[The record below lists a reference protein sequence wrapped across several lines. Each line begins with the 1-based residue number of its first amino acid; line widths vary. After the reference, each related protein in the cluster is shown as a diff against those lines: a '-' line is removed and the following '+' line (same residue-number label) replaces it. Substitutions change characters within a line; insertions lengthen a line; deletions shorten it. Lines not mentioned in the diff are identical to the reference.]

1 MTREQYISLV
11 KSTQEAFRRFLV
23 ALCCGDT
30 TLADDIAQDSYVKAY
45 LSCDSLKNTDKFKN
59 WLFRIGYNS
68 YLNKKR
74 AEHVFEAPEEACYVL
89 SETETDSKFRYQALY
104 QALARLSK
112 KERIAI
118 LLFYMQG
125 YSAREIAD
133 MMATSQDAVRQY
145 LLRGRMHLHALLT
158 SKNQ

>member
-11 KSTQEAFRRFLV
+11 TNTQEAFRRFLV

-30 TLADDIAQDSYVKAY
+30 ALADDIAQDSYVKAY
-45 LSCDSLKNTDKFKN
+45 LSCDSLKNVDRFKN
-59 WLFRIGYNS
+59 WLFRIAYNT
-68 YLNKKR
+68 YLDKKR
-74 AEHVFEAPEEACYVL
+74 AEQVFEAPEEAHHVL
-89 SETETDSKFRYQALY
+89 AETETDSKFRYQALY

-112 KERIAI
+112 KERTAI

-133 MMATSQDAVRQY
+133 MMVTSQDAVRQY
-145 LLRGRMHLHALLT
+145 LLRGRMHLRTLIT